1 MDVTFTRMV
10 QVEFA
15 RITELLNITDE
26 PPLTAVNEA
35 ELPQFENEE
44 STGLA
49 STSWG
54 GNESVSVTCVSALSR
69 SLFLIRILN

>member
-15 RITELLNITDE
+15 GITELLNITDE
-26 PPLTAVNEA
+26 PPLTAVKEA
-35 ELPQFENEE
+35 ELPQFDKEE

-49 STSWG
+49 STTLD

-69 SLFLIRILN
+69 SLFLIRIPN